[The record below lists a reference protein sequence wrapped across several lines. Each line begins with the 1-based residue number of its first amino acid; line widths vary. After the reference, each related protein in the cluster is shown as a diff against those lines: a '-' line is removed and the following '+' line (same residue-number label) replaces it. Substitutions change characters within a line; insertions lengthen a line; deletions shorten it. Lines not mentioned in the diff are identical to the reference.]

1 MCIYVVGLPSL
12 QLDAASPT
20 LLVLP
25 LDLDEFL
32 GVRCG
37 HGDVTEYRDEQGHE
51 R

>member
-12 QLDAASPT
+12 QLDVASPT

-32 GVRCG
+32 GVRCD
-37 HGDVTEYRDEQGHE
+37 HADVSECRNEQGHE